1 MNLVGVAYDLGGR
14 GSTLVGV
21 ACDLG
26 GRGLNLVGVAYDLGG
41 RGSTLVSVACD
52 LGGRGRAV
60 GGRCVFNPVSGNGYN
75 KDRERSMPETGC
87 LAN

>member
-1 MNLVGVAYDLGGR
+1 MEYDLGGR
-14 GSTLVGV
+14 GRAFVGVGV

-26 GRGLNLVGVAYDLGG
+26 GRGCALVG
-41 RGSTLVSVACD
+41 VACD

>member
-1 MNLVGVAYDLGGR
+1 VEYDLGGRGRAFVGVGVACDLGGRGCALVGVAYDLGGR
-14 GSTLVGV
+14 GRALVG
-21 ACDLG
+21 
-26 GRGLNLVGVAYDLGG
+26 
-41 RGSTLVSVACD
+41 VACD